1 MGMGDFWVSRRRRM
15 QLSGPTLPM
24 AGIAFY
30 RLLAVSLRGW
40 LFIVA
45 AINS

>member
-15 QLSGPTLPM
+15 QLPGPSLPM

-30 RLLAVSLRGW
+30 RLLAVSPRCWAVHCGCDQ
-40 LFIVA
+40 
-45 AINS
+45 